1 MLLIILQNCVFNKRG
16 NNEIYCL
23 KLKIYIFFNFQAF
36 LRNCN
41 GESPYFLRNSRE
53 NANWFR

>member
-16 NNEIYCL
+16 KNEIYCL

-41 GESPYFLRNSRE
+41 GESPYFLL
-53 NANWFR
+53 